1 MDLVE
6 RVTVL
11 RTVELFA
18 GVPGQILATL
28 AAQAN
33 ETTIDAG
40 AVLMKRGDP
49 GDSLFVVLD
58 GALSARV
65 GELLVAMHGPG
76 SVVGELAVLVPE
88 PRSATVRA
96 TTKTT
101 LLEIDRAAVD
111 ELLLDY
117 PEVAKSIIATLV
129 RRFQALNEHLAESG

>member
-1 MDLVE
+1 MNLVE

-28 AAQAN
+28 ADQAV
-33 ETTIDAG
+33 ETTIEAG
-40 AVLMKRGDP
+40 AVLMERGDP

-58 GALSARV
+58 GALTARV
-65 GELLVAMHGPG
+65 GQVLVAVHGAG
-76 SVVGELAVLVPE
+76 SVVGEFAVLVPE
-88 PRSATVRA
+88 RRSATVRA
-96 TTKTT
+96 TTQTT

-117 PEVAKSIIATLV
+117 PEVARSIIGSLV
-129 RRFQALNEHLAESG
+129 RRFQALDEHLAESG